1 MRGRLDKM
9 KKCLILLLILLVAA
23 LPLSGCSMYNDAID
37 EYVGGLVSENEQQNA
52 DEPKATVAPL
62 TVPMYTDRKAVYQYY
77 NAIAVGD
84 TLESLTEKYG
94 EPTKEENENGVNYTW
109 IMEDGYGFC
118 ATFFDDG
125 VLSAKVLYYEDIR
138 QLAPLSK
145 ATGLNNVSMLSNSYT
160 LDTVKGILGGRGMQ
174 IAAMLSDSTDA
185 PQIQYLYCWIDETG
199 DNVVQVLFDKD
210 GKISQ
215 VVCSFADEEKN

>member
-1 MRGRLDKM
+1 M
-9 KKCLILLLILLVAA
+9 KKCLLLTMLLLLAA
-23 LPLSGCSMYNDAID
+23 LTLSGCSMYNDAID
-37 EYVGGLVSENEQQNA
+37 EYVGGLVSENETENP
-52 DEPKATVAPL
+52 DEPKATVTPL
-62 TVPMYTDRKAVYQYY
+62 TAPMYTDRKALYEYY

-94 EPTKEENENGVNYTW
+94 EPTREETENGVNYTW
-109 IMEDGYGFC
+109 IMDDGYGFC

-138 QLAPLSK
+138 QLAQLSK
-145 ATGLNNVSMLSNSYT
+145 ATGLSNVSLLSSSYT
-160 LDTVKGILGGRGMQ
+160 LDTVKGVLGGRGMQ

-210 GKISQ
+210 GKVSQ
-215 VVCSFADEEKN
+215 VVCSFADDEKKDE

>member
-1 MRGRLDKM
+1 M
-9 KKCLILLLILLVAA
+9 
-23 LPLSGCSMYNDAID
+23 
-37 EYVGGLVSENEQQNA
+37 
-52 DEPKATVAPL
+52 
-62 TVPMYTDRKAVYQYY
+62 
-77 NAIAVGD
+77 
-84 TLESLTEKYG
+84 
-94 EPTKEENENGVNYTW
+94 
-109 IMEDGYGFC
+109 
-118 ATFFDDG
+118 
-125 VLSAKVLYYEDIR
+125 LYYEDIR

-199 DNVVQVLFDKD
+199 DNVVQVLFDKE
-210 GKISQ
+210 GKVSQ